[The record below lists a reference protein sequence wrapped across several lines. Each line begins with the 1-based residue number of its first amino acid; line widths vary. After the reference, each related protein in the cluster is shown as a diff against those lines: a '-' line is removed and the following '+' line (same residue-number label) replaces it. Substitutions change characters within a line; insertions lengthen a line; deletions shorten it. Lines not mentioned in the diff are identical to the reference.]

1 MSIRRTHTDNPQ
13 HPAAIVGFAIFLIGF
28 GAAPLA
34 LTALAFGSGTA
45 ALVAAIV
52 AVIGMAIGIGIVSA
66 MTRRLQH
73 SRAATGCDVERGAA
87 LPGGLPPPGRLA

>member
-13 HPAAIVGFAIFLIGF
+13 HPAAIVGFAIFLNGF

-34 LTALAFGSGTA
+34 LTALAFGHGTA

-52 AVIGMAIGIGIVSA
+52 AVIGMAIGIGIVSV
-66 MTRRLQH
+66 MTQRLHHSALLPDASPKEEQH
-73 SRAATGCDVERGAA
+73 YLEVYRHQAA
-87 LPGGLPPPGRLA
+87 

>member
-73 SRAATGCDVERGAA
+73 SALLPDATSKEEQHYLEVYRHQVA
-87 LPGGLPPPGRLA
+87 